1 MIYLAKPTGD
11 ILGRPNGLRE
21 ETCKMKKTLTDMW
34 ELTFEVS
41 KYVDENNNFSPSDF
55 YESLSPNMYLLLES
69 DTANALFLID
79 AEPVV
84 TGDGIQETKSVT
96 AHTAECELQ
105 QKFLRSFYINNGTGE
120 SQEYLAD
127 GNLDAYTGLP
137 KEYISLANFEH
148 PGLSL
153 LHLALQETGWTVDDS
168 LKTAEADACARKYQF
183 SVDGKDIYSFLMSEV
198 APTAK
203 ILFFFDRRKRRVS
216 FRSYPNIGKD
226 TGICIGLRNLA
237 SRIQVESTADA
248 ALITRYRPSCE
259 SGSGL
264 GIEYVNFGDP
274 YLYNLDYFA
283 ATRNEYGDYKYVTE
297 SFHDQYAAW
306 NKKRE
311 DLRPDYIALTKEYNQ
326 TLLAISELQNRLPDD
341 GCSIDY
347 KTYKAD
353 ELYFSLNAYEK
364 ALAALTTL
372 YKNDYPGLYPSP
384 DTALDEA
391 HLRTTMY
398 WHDYYAYKY
407 QIIPSV
413 LEAMKIWYATDENGN
428 LERDENGRYIVCENG
443 NPAYA
448 GNPAMVKPVTAFLYE
463 FELYGLEE
471 LKAKRKAWMEC
482 VSLLYRDGFI
492 KSGTKEN
499 PTSYQTPDEAGWERL
514 TASQKAQFT
523 TISAFKDTLN
533 SYLDYMAFD
542 SRPNAITGT
551 SCKGIIRLCEAAISE
566 RQGEIA
572 SLQEHLASVNAE
584 RDALSAS
591 VLPQNNFNTENL
603 KLFFL
608 LINEADYSSKNI
620 VTTNLDDILTM
631 VDVAETL
638 YQDAKSH
645 LDIASHPQYAFHT
658 TIDNL
663 FALEEF
669 APLWEDFVIGNFIRL
684 QPDLFRD
691 DSETLRLISIESN
704 PLQTTGDISV
714 EFSTMTRSLSD
725 VNDLAFLF
733 GEGASG
739 SHPSSGSSSGSG
751 GTYGKNDA
759 DIQIA
764 NNMLNALLK
773 SETFGTQIAD
783 VILDSIRT
791 NKGNFGKLIAH
802 SGIFDRLESGQL
814 KVSGDCL
821 FNKIKSSNW
830 DGTEDNLLSNS
841 IGSIIDLSNGYF
853 NLGGKLKWNGK
864 QLNVEG
870 NGKFSGDIIANSII
884 LNKDSVVT
892 GLTSDKLIDASGFV
906 IQDVAIG
913 NQNTTSHSE
922 NYFRLSSEGLLEA
935 DNAVIHGTI
944 YATDGRFAGDITANR
959 LTADTSGTIAGWT
972 FNRDGFYKEN
982 PAFNSPTGI
991 YLGSEG
997 FSIKDAFS
1005 VDHMGNLKSTNAF
1018 ISGGEIKFNGQ
1029 YEESNESHN
1038 IEISLSKN
1046 GFTLTSPNENV
1057 EYMKIVPSW
1066 WNGGKV
1072 ISSNPI
1078 IASKPYCEFSAKGI
1092 SGTYTFYLS
1101 SADQTDYL
1109 FHYGYTLRNTYVYA
1123 STTSSGSQLRIDD
1136 DGYFKRY
1143 ASSSK
1148 MYKKDISTNIC
1159 DDLNPRKLYDLDI
1172 VQFQYNE
1179 DYLDKDDQRFGKDI
1193 IGFLAEDV
1201 NEIYPIACNLKN
1213 GEPEVPEYNMLIAPM
1228 LKLIQEQ
1235 HEEIE
1240 TLKRRLAVL
1249 EQNA

>member
-41 KYVDENNNFSPSDF
+41 KYVDENNKFSPSDF
-55 YESLSPNMYLLLES
+55 YESLSQNMYLLLES

-297 SFHDQYAAW
+297 SFHNQYAAW

-353 ELYFSLNAYEK
+353 ELYLSLNTYEK

-413 LEAMKIWYATDENGN
+413 LEAMKIWYATDKNGN

-802 SGIFDRLESGQL
+802 SGIFDRLESGEV
-814 KVSGDCL
+814 KINGDCL
-821 FNKIKSSNW
+821 TNAVKSNNYNGSPAAP
-830 DGTEDNLLSNS
+830 LSNTS
-841 IGSIIDLSNGYF
+841 GTIIDLTSGEF
-853 NLGGKLKWNGK
+853 NFGGGKLK
-864 QLNVEG
+864 LHDDSLLVEG
-870 NGKFSGDIIANSII
+870 DVIA
-884 LNKDSVVT
+884 DSLV
-892 GLTSDKLIDASGFV
+892 
-906 IQDVAIG
+906 
-913 NQNTTSHSE
+913 
-922 NYFRLSSEGLLEA
+922 
-935 DNAVIHGTI
+935 
-944 YATDGRFAGDITANR
+944 ANR
-959 LTADTSGTIAGWT
+959 SGTIAGWKFDET
-972 FNRDGFYKEN
+972 GLYKIGENGEKQMVLGDEGICAGESFSVKQDGTCEIKDINELTIGSIEVN
-982 PAFNSPTGI
+982 PATGI
-991 YLGSEG
+991 TNNCLQIHNGEICASSHCREDDAYGIDLVFGNDGIVVYDAQSPEKHAYDYAKLAMDSLTSGGYLELTKRYKNDSYHSVSEIDHTCVCDANGIRGIQKSVYDYKQHLYDDIIKLPETGSGTIINPDIGMDTDSTISFFPG
-997 FSIKDAFS
+997 FSE
-1005 VDHMGNLKSTNAF
+1005 NA
-1018 ISGGEIKFNGQ
+1018 
-1029 YEESNESHN
+1029 
-1038 IEISLSKN
+1038 
-1046 GFTLTSPNENV
+1046 
-1057 EYMKIVPSW
+1057 
-1066 WNGGKV
+1066 
-1072 ISSNPI
+1072 
-1078 IASKPYCEFSAKGI
+1078 
-1092 SGTYTFYLS
+1092 TYTAYEF
-1101 SADQTDYL
+1101 A
-1109 FHYGYTLRNTYVYA
+1109 YGQHIRNTYLLENT
-1123 STTSSGSQLRIDD
+1123 SSSGSQLRLVESGEIV
-1136 DGYFKRY
+1136 KY

-1148 MYKKDISTNIC
+1148 KYKNHITTQLSDS
-1159 DDLNPRKLYDLDI
+1159 LNPHRLYSLPVI
-1172 VQFQYNE
+1172 QFQYK
-1179 DYLDKDDQRFGKDI
+1179 DSYLSPGDQRFGKDI